1 MTDVTF
7 SGSELTIGTNHVE
20 LPRTIE
26 SAVEID
32 EIVAVLLE
40 PVAGTTVAENVRGF
54 GADGRLLWTI
64 ESIPSPSR
72 DSNPYVRIR
81 TENGK
86 LWASDWKGMDYLI
99 DPETGRHLDRTF
111 RK

>member
-1 MTDVTF
+1 MIDSVVNT
-7 SGSELTIGTNHVE
+7 
-20 LPRTIE
+20 
-26 SAVEID
+26 D
-32 EIVAVLLE
+32 EIVVVLLE
-40 PVAGTTVAENVRGF
+40 PVADTTVAENVRGF
-54 GADGRLLWTI
+54 GTDGQMLWTI
-64 ESIPSPSR
+64 ESIPSPSQ

-81 TENGK
+81 AENGK